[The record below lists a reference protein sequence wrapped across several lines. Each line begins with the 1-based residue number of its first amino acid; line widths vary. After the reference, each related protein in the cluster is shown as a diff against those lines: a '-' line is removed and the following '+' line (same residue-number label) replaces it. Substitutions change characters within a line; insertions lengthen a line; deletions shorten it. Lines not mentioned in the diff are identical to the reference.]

1 MKKLLNV
8 LLIPV
13 FAFIMPVRARA
24 APENA
29 VSESVD
35 VESVENAVPDS
46 AQEIIGN
53 SDTEDTEIFSK
64 IWGYVRENG
73 GKEVRRA
80 LSGASKV
87 LCVAVLCAFGCALF
101 EDKAKYMI
109 TASVCAVAAI
119 TVSDAASFLTT
130 GRETINELSAFSKI
144 LLPTLASSAALS
156 GAYTS
161 AAAKCAVSSFFI
173 DILITLG
180 AKFAVPVIL
189 AYLAACIGNA
199 ATTGGGLSAVTG
211 LLKWVSVTFLTGL
224 VIVFT
229 CFLSITGIVSG
240 TADAAASRIAK
251 TAISTA
257 LPVVGGVISDAAGA
271 VAAGAGT
278 VKNTIGVFGMAVT
291 LAVIAVPFLRIGAA
305 YLAYKAAAGLSACIS
320 DTRISG
326 LLSNI
331 GTAFGMV
338 LGLIGAC
345 AVMLFISVIIAMKGV
360 T

>member
-1 MKKLLNV
+1 MKKLLV
-8 LLIPV
+8 LLLIPLIA
-13 FAFIMPVRARA
+13 FALSFNARA
-24 APENA
+24 APENDI
-29 VSESVD
+29 SESVD
-35 VESVENAVPDS
+35 VGALEDAVPDS
-46 AQEIIGN
+46 AEEIIGR
-53 SDTEDTEIFSK
+53 SDTEDTEIFTK
-64 IWGYVRENG
+64 IWSYVRENG

-87 LCVAVLCAFGCALF
+87 LAVSVLCSFGCTLL

-109 TASVCAVAAI
+109 TAAVCAVAAI
-119 TVSDAASFLTT
+119 TVSDAASFLVS
-130 GRETINELSAFSKI
+130 GRETIHDLSAFSKI
-144 LLPTLASSAALS
+144 LLPTLASSSALS

-180 AKFAVPVIL
+180 AKYAMPVIA

-199 ATTGGGLSAVTG
+199 AVSGSGLSAVTG
-211 LLKWVSVTFLTGL
+211 LFKWAAVTFLTGL

-251 TAISTA
+251 TAISTV
-257 LPVVGGVISDAAGA
+257 LPVVGSVISDAAGA

-278 VKNTIGVFGMAVT
+278 VKNTIGVFGMAVV
-291 LAVIAVPFLRIGAA
+291 LAVCAVPFLRIGAA
-305 YLAYKAAAGLSACIS
+305 YLAYKAAAGLSACVS
-320 DTRISG
+320 DQRISG

-345 AVMLFISVIIAMKGV
+345 AVMLFISVIIVMKGV